1 MAVGKWAPQ
10 GEAGLTSELQ
20 AAVGTLLVVDD
31 NPVNV
36 LLYVKI
42 LAKNSYSTLTAAD
55 GEECLRQARTHRPDL
70 ILLDINMPNMDGLA
84 ACRALKADEK
94 TAQIPIIFVTT
105 HTGDEILKEAFAAGA
120 ADYVHKPIRQVEL
133 RVRIEAA
140 LAQVAAARR
149 QVEKES
155 LKAVLET
162 AGGVCHELNQPLQ
175 AIMGT
180 VQLQLMDVDPSQ
192 PLHAALSD
200 IDRHAR
206 RMGEI
211 TRKLMQITRY
221 RTRPYLDGIQILDI
235 EGSID
240 KPLKE

>member
-1 MAVGKWAPQ
+1 M
-10 GEAGLTSELQ
+10 TSEQ
-20 AAVGTLLVVDD
+20 HAVADTLLVVDD

-36 LLYVKI
+36 QLASSI
-42 LAKNSYSTLTAAD
+42 LNKSGYATLTAAD
-55 GEECLRQARTHRPDL
+55 GEECLRQARAHQPDL
-70 ILLDINMPNMDGLA
+70 ILLDINMPNLDGLA
-84 ACRALKADEK
+84 ACKALKADDR
-94 TAQIPIIFVTT
+94 TAHIPIIFVTAR
-105 HTGDEILKEAFAAGA
+105 TGDEILEEAFEAGA

-149 QVEKES
+149 QVEKET

-175 AIMGT
+175 TVMGA

-192 PLHAALSD
+192 PIYAALNE
-200 IDRHAR
+200 IDGQVR

-211 TRKLMQITRY
+211 TRKLMKITRY
-221 RTRPYLDGIQILDI
+221 RTRPYIDGVQILDI
-235 EGSID
+235 EESTEQPP
-240 KPLKE
+240 K

>member
-1 MAVGKWAPQ
+1 MAVAKRSPQ
-10 GEAGLTSELQ
+10 GEAGLTSEQ
-20 AAVGTLLVVDD
+20 RTAEDTLLVVDD
-31 NPVNV
+31 DPINVQIYVN
-36 LLYVKI
+36 I
-42 LAKNSYSTLTAAD
+42 LAKSGYATLCATD

-84 ACRALKADEK
+84 ACRVLKADEK
-94 TAQIPIIFVTT
+94 TAPIPIIFVTA
-105 HTGDEILKEAFAAGA
+105 HTDDEALREAFDAGA

-133 RVRIEAA
+133 KVRIEAA
-140 LAQVAAARR
+140 LAQVAATRR

-180 VQLQLMDVDPSQ
+180 VQLQLMDLDPAQ
-192 PLHAALSD
+192 PLHATLSD

-206 RMGEI
+206 RIGEI

-221 RTRPYLDGIQILDI
+221 RTRPYLDGVQILDI
-235 EGSID
+235 EGSTETSF
-240 KPLKE
+240 KK